1 MIKAIAA
8 ARAAAT
14 EIKQTVDRIPQID
27 IQKKGHEPLHCAG
40 QIAFENVR
48 FAYPSRLETPIYKK
62 FNLTV
67 ESGTTVALVGSSGSG
82 KSTAVQLI
90 ERFYDPDGGRMLLD
104 GKDVK
109 DLSLSWLRQKVGLVS
124 QEPVLF
130 SGSIFDNIARG
141 KNNATREE
149 VIAASKMANAHAFI
163 EEFEKGYDT
172 EVGGGGGKLSGG
184 QKQRVA
190 IARAIIKNPA
200 ILLLDEATSALDNES
215 ERIVQA
221 ALDDLISSKD
231 QKRTTLV
238 IAHRLT
244 TIRNADKI
252 VVMDHGEVL
261 EQGTHLELMLLNG
274 AYVALVEAAEGV
286 QGSLVS
292 SSTVSA
298 DNSVVAPSSFSD
310 NDAEMGLPKVLTVD
324 EANEPSEGNKK
335 DEDEVAKSQKKA
347 EASENKAVLKRVW
360 ALYESDDYRYLLIG
374 IMGAVGSG
382 FVNPF
387 IGVVFAK
394 VIRMIYMTDPASLE
408 GEGATWCLIMVG
420 CAFVIE
426 ISEMAKSYGF
436 GTIAARITKNCEEL
450 SIVPP
455 SVKILA
461 TMT

>member
-40 QIAFENVR
+40 QIVFENVR

-163 EEFEKGYDT
+163 EEFE
-172 EVGGGGGKLSGG
+172 
-184 QKQRVA
+184 
-190 IARAIIKNPA
+190 
-200 ILLLDEATSALDNES
+200 
-215 ERIVQA
+215 
-221 ALDDLISSKD
+221 
-231 QKRTTLV
+231 
-238 IAHRLT
+238 
-244 TIRNADKI
+244 
-252 VVMDHGEVL
+252 
-261 EQGTHLELMLLNG
+261 
-274 AYVALVEAAEGV
+274 
-286 QGSLVS
+286 
-292 SSTVSA
+292 
-298 DNSVVAPSSFSD
+298 
-310 NDAEMGLPKVLTVD
+310 GL
-324 EANEPSEGNKK
+324 
-335 DEDEVAKSQKKA
+335 
-347 EASENKAVLKRVW
+347 
-360 ALYESDDYRYLLIG
+360 RY
-374 IMGAVGSG
+374 
-382 FVNPF
+382 
-387 IGVVFAK
+387 
-394 VIRMIYMTDPASLE
+394 
-408 GEGATWCLIMVG
+408 
-420 CAFVIE
+420 
-426 ISEMAKSYGF
+426 
-436 GTIAARITKNCEEL
+436 
-450 SIVPP
+450 
-455 SVKILA
+455 
-461 TMT
+461 